1 MATIE
6 CHFCN
11 RQIDEREAKYYR
23 AFGGGAERDA
33 DNILQTISTVSDQP
47 IEGSVP
53 IGPTCLADMN
63 AKPQAGHTLVI
74 EKDGGRAD
82 VRKMDAAGAWAY
94 VRDDLATMQTAYEI
108 ARTALER
115 GCRVWYR
122 HESQPDTAIRLY

>member
-1 MATIE
+1 MRAEPSENDGAARERVGARRVDGCRRARHFLTGEPMATIE

-82 VRKMDAAGAWAY
+82 VRKMDAAGAWA
-94 VRDDLATMQTAYEI
+94 
-108 ARTALER
+108 
-115 GCRVWYR
+115 
-122 HESQPDTAIRLY
+122 

>member
-1 MATIE
+1 MPTIE
-6 CHFCN
+6 CHYCG
-11 RQIDEREAKYYR
+11 RQIDEREAKWFR
-23 AFGGGAERDA
+23 PFGGGAQPGDDNALEISAAVA
-33 DNILQTISTVSDQP
+33 DQQVDGSEP
-47 IEGSVP
+47 IC
-53 IGPTCLADMN
+53 PTCLGDMN

-82 VRKMDAAGAWAY
+82 VRKMNAAGAWVY

-115 GCRVWYR
+115 DCRVWYR